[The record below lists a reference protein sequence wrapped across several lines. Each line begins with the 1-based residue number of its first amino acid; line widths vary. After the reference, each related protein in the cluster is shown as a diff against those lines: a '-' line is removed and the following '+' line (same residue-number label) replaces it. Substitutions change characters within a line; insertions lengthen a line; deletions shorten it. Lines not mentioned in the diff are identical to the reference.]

1 MATDTDI
8 CNSALFKL
16 GANRILSLNDDTV
29 EGRACKEQYPKIK
42 RAFLRSHP
50 WNFATKRMVFG
61 QSPSSPVYEFD
72 YQYLWPNDCLRVLGM
87 EGEKTFP
94 WKVEG
99 RTIVTNNPEGYT
111 KYISDVHEGL
121 FDDTALEALATALA
135 FDLCI
140 PLTQSGTLKESLNRD
155 YKEKLRDA
163 RVFDAQE
170 SVGDRVYADSWLNS
184 RA

>member
-1 MATDTDI
+1 M
-8 CNSALFKL
+8 
-16 GANRILSLNDDTV
+16 
-29 EGRACKEQYPKIK
+29 
-42 RAFLRSHP
+42 
-50 WNFATKRMVFG
+50 
-61 QSPSSPVYEFD
+61 
-72 YQYLWPNDCLRVLGM
+72 
-87 EGEKTFP
+87 
-94 WKVEG
+94 
-99 RTIVTNNPEGYT
+99 
-111 KYISDVHEGL
+111 HEGL